1 MFKLS
6 YQRNKKEKINAQNT
20 KSINNQRGEQK
31 LTQNKKFRNAI
42 TFELAE
48 TNAGDNN
55 TSTTTSSIYVEISF

>member
-20 KSINNQRGEQK
+20 ESINNQRGEQK
-31 LTQNKKFRNAI
+31 LTQNNKFRNAI

-48 TNAGDNN
+48 TNAGVNN